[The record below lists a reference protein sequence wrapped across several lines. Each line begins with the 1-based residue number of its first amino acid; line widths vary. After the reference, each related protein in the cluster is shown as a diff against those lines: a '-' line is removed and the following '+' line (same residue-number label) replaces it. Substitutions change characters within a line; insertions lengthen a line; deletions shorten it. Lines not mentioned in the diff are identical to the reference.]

1 MFCSKCGNEI
11 SDDSIFCGHCGNTIT
26 NINSNVSYT
35 LPLNSNPE
43 SKVGKKH
50 TKLIIAITS
59 LIILTIAALIII
71 LVIKPFSKSEKEEIS
86 EKKEEVIIVDHSD
99 PAKLVD
105 DFFKY
110 AEQENENGLYSC
122 FKRECINETSQGRIE
137 LLLSDIYHLK
147 DDGGTFEYTQEDY
160 FKTSIL
166 TESEEEPLKSEKL
179 DQDKIESIGVINCS
193 YSTHYNDGKFHNHSF
208 SKDQTFRFY
217 VMKYEDEWYI
227 FYFNYFPDDYDKLI
241 KF

>member
-11 SDDSIFCGHCGNTIT
+11 SDGSTFCGHCGNTIA

-86 EKKEEVIIVDHSD
+86 EKKEEVITVDHSD

-110 AEQENENGLYSC
+110 AEQEKVLGLYSC
-122 FKRECINETSQGRIE
+122 FKRECFNEFAKDNITS
-137 LLLSDIYHLK
+137 LIYDVNNLK
-147 DDGGTFEYTQEDY
+147 EDGGTFEYSQED
-160 FKTSIL
+160 FSRTSFL
-166 TESEEEPLKSEKL
+166 TESEEAPLKSEKL
-179 DQDKIESIGVINCS
+179 DQDKIESIGVIKCS
-193 YSTHYNDGKFHNHSF
+193 YSPHFNDGKFHNQSF
-208 SKDQTFRFY
+208 AKEQTFRIY

-227 FYFNYFPDDYDKLI
+227 FYFNFFPNDYDKLI